1 MVRVMISYEFYVIPE
16 RRIMKEKMYGFWN
29 KEIATRYFED
39 YKKAVKPL
47 LGKPWVKCLDL
58 RDWHPSNPKVM
69 KILSKHINWAMR
81 NNLKYSANIVEL
93 NIPELQ
99 MNTILKSGIP
109 VLTYKFF
116 KDEKKALEWLESQG
130 F

>member
-1 MVRVMISYEFYVIPE
+1 MISYEFSIIPE
-16 RRIMKEKMYGFWN
+16 HRIMKEKMYGFWN
-29 KEIATRYFED
+29 KEIAARYFED
-39 YKKAVKPL
+39 YKKAVQPL

-69 KILSKHINWAMR
+69 KLLSKHINWAIKHNMK
-81 NNLKYSANIVEL
+81 LSANIVTQ

-116 KDEKKALEWLESQG
+116 KDEETAMEWLKSQKY
-130 F
+130 